1 MAQARQGRAQGGQ
14 GGLLTGV
21 VRAAGGVV
29 LRGTGADATVLL
41 VHRPAYDDWSF
52 PKGKA
57 MPDESDEDCAV
68 REVEEE
74 TGLRCSLGRE
84 LPSTEYI
91 GPNQRPKKVRYWE
104 MEIVGG
110 SLRFEHEVDDARWV
124 SPEAALQLLSYER
137 DVDVLRAAVASGQP
151 GERG

>member
-1 MAQARQGRAQGGQ
+1 M
-14 GGLLTGV
+14 
-21 VRAAGGVV
+21 
-29 LRGTGADATVLL
+29 LL

-57 MPDESDEDCAV
+57 EPGESDEECAV

-84 LPSTEYI
+84 LPSTEYAD
-91 GPNQRPKKVRYWE
+91 PKGRSKMVRYWV
-104 MEIVGG
+104 MEVVGG
-110 SLRFEHEVDDARWV
+110 SLQFEHEVDDARWV

-137 DVDVLRAAVASGQP
+137 DGDVLRAAV
-151 GERG
+151 EVR